1 MTCTCAE
8 SAPEPWQRPLLTQ
21 RRGARLD
28 AQASRVKGAY
38 IDGEYVHSAVA
49 TAVLAERSAQR
60 RGALDLSAGFAPG
73 EVSRGSYS
81 TKAARGDARRWGDPS
96 NAFAAAG
103 GGGNAKVGPG
113 WSSDAPRFDAG
124 EIELV
129 INGERCIQNT
139 HGAWL
144 TADGEPCVGAR

>member
-1 MTCTCAE
+1 VKCTCSE
-8 SAPEPWQRPLLTQ
+8 SAPEPWQRPLLSQ

-28 AQASRVKGAY
+28 AQASRVQGGFVNGKAIRPGDIGLELHNQSRSDRRSTSYDRWQAMQ
-38 IDGEYVHSAVA
+38 VA
-49 TAVLAERSAQR
+49 PT
-60 RGALDLSAGFAPG
+60 
-73 EVSRGSYS
+73 
-81 TKAARGDARRWGDPS
+81 RGDAWRWGDPS

-124 EIELV
+124 EVEVL
-129 INGERCIQNT
+129 INGERCIQDT

-144 TADGEPCVGAR
+144 TADGAPCPLAQER